1 MGRNFERQIQVMEQM
16 QKILMNEKEMAQLL
30 SISWRALQEYRKRR
44 LIPYVKL
51 GRRVLYRRSDVE
63 RALDRLTIRAVT

>member
-1 MGRNFERQIQVMEQM
+1 MGRNFERQIQVMGQM

-51 GRRVLYRRSDVE
+51 GRRVLYRWSDVE